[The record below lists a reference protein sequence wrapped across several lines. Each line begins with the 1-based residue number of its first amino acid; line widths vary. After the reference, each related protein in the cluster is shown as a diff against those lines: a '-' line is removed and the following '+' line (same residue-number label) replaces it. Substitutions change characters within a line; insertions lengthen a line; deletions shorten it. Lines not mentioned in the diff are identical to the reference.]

1 MNKVIVLSIVL
12 LFVLIFSVYSK
23 YIDNKK
29 IDVLEENISTSKIV
43 SSMLET
49 KGLPKNPNLGVVF
62 KEENLKDLYLAG
74 GCFWGL
80 EAYMS
85 RVYGVYDV
93 TSGYANGSTENPS
106 YDDLIYNNSGH
117 AETVCVSY
125 DPDLVSINE
134 LLMYYFKVI
143 DPTTIN
149 RQGNDI
155 GTQYRTGI
163 YYTDE
168 EDKNII
174 IEEIEKEQ
182 KNYNRTIMVEI
193 LPLEHYYLAEKYHQ
207 DYLDKNPNG
216 YCHINLNL
224 ANEKELEFEKPLDSE
239 IKENLT
245 KLQYEVTQN
254 KATERPF
261 DNDYWDNYE
270 PGIYVDIVTGEP
282 LFSSKNKFESGSG
295 WPSFTKPIS
304 EDIIK
309 EVKDND
315 LFTTRVE
322 VRSVLGDS
330 HLGHVFN
337 DGPENDGGL
346 RYCINSASLNFIP
359 LLEMDKRGY
368 GSFKYLVK

>member
-1 MNKVIVLSIVL
+1 MILLSVVI
-12 LFVLIFSVYSK
+12 LFVLIFSMCSK
-23 YIDNKK
+23 YLDNKK
-29 IDVLEENISTSKIV
+29 TDVLDEKVLTNKNV

-49 KGLPKNPNLGVVF
+49 KGLPKNPNLDVIF
-62 KEENLKDLYLAG
+62 KEENLKDIYLAG

-117 AETVCVSY
+117 AETVRVRY
-125 DPDLVSINE
+125 DPDLISLNE
-134 LLMYYFKVI
+134 LIMYYFKVI
-143 DPTTIN
+143 DPTSIN

-163 YYTDE
+163 YYTNE
-168 EDKNII
+168 NNKNVIM
-174 IEEIEKEQ
+174 EEIKKEQ
-182 KNYNRTIMVEI
+182 KNYGRTIMVEV
-193 LPLEHYYLAEKYHQ
+193 LPLEHYYLAEEYHQ

-224 ANEKELEFEKPLDSE
+224 ANEKELEYAKPLDSE

-245 KLQYEVTQN
+245 RLQYEVTQN

-282 LFSSKNKFESGSG
+282 LFSSKDKFESGSG

-322 VRSVLGDS
+322 VRSVLGGS

-337 DGPENDGGL
+337 DGPENEGGL

-368 GSFKYLVK
+368 GKFKYLVK

>member
-1 MNKVIVLSIVL
+1 MSKIIVLSIAL
-12 LFVLIFSVYSK
+12 LFAFIFLMCSK
-23 YIDNKK
+23 YLDNKK
-29 IDVLEENISTSKIV
+29 PDALEENVSTSKNV

-49 KGLPKNPNLGVVF
+49 KRLPKNPNLDVIF
-62 KEENLKDLYLAG
+62 KEENLKDIYLAG

-117 AETVCVSY
+117 AETVRVRY
-125 DPDLVSINE
+125 DPDLISLNE
-134 LLMYYFKVI
+134 LIMYYFKVI
-143 DPTTIN
+143 DPTSIN

-163 YYTDE
+163 YYTNE
-168 EDKNII
+168 NNKNVIM
-174 IEEIEKEQ
+174 EEIKKEQ
-182 KNYNRTIMVEI
+182 KNYGRTIMVEV
-193 LPLEHYYLAEKYHQ
+193 LPLEHYYLAEEYHQ
-207 DYLDKNPNG
+207 DYLEKNPNG

-224 ANEKELEFEKPLDSE
+224 ANEKELEYAKPLDSE

-245 KLQYEVTQN
+245 RLQYEVTQN

-261 DNDYWDNYE
+261 DNDCWDNYE
-270 PGIYVDIVTGEP
+270 SGIYVDIVTGEP
-282 LFSSKNKFESGSG
+282 LFSSKDKFESGSG

-322 VRSVLGDS
+322 VRSVLGGS

-337 DGPENDGGL
+337 DGPENEGGL

-368 GSFKYLVK
+368 GKFKYLVK